1 LKAETRESK
10 KRRVCRSGAGIEK
23 IEGKGDTPGFILR
36 DEPKIVKDVRGFDRL
51 ELPRNNRRTVQ
62 SSLYLLRGWRANCDV
77 QLILYDSDPTNPDCE
92 ELAKVTDYVVAY
104 ACKGND
110 SLQGEKE
117 KFKSYILSLNDETV
131 NQGDV
136 NEARRL
142 ARMILNKSMA
152 EKVISKQECM
162 VQVAGL
168 DLFHCSESI
177 DNHSI
182 SGSYRLGNGLSSTTL
197 LHKYAKRTEM
207 FELSLDDYFFW
218 WKGQRKNQKN
228 YVDVIPH
235 YVGGRCLAVY
245 PPTQGYAR
253 SILLIYKS
261 WIGEFDDGEDR
272 DFLKEF
278 EEFISSDS
286 CPMKVKIPFERVK
299 QRVMTKS
306 QFKEPT
312 SQVEVVDYSQFSL
325 EISQDSED
333 AVAIASTLQAMEGT
347 EGKIYDYNYDTGQDY
362 DWSKPNIV
370 VCIKESDVSNVG
382 HNNLTFYSCS
392 FIRLRNQKRIF
403 VIGYKK
409 TLKKQMWALV
419 MMITLLGYQHDMMAQ
434 LLNLRTAPVINLI
447 LLHIVWIVSNNG

>member
-312 SQVEVVDYSQFSL
+312 SQVEVVDYSQFSW

>member
-1 LKAETRESK
+1 M
-10 KRRVCRSGAGIEK
+10 CRSGAGIEK